1 MFEEDLAGADGAEGG
16 GAAAEGALA
25 RFLGS
30 GVHGLPA
37 PVSRGQV
44 WPGHPAVVPDVE
56 VPARHIRF
64 RRTHKNNLSQ
74 TENQRSS

>member
-1 MFEEDLAGADGAEGG
+1 MKHNKLCSGSHLRKDKGRIVFEEDLAGADGAEGG

-37 PVSRGQV
+37 SVPRGQV

-56 VPARHIRF
+56 VPA
-64 RRTHKNNLSQ
+64 
-74 TENQRSS
+74 